1 MLKVYYANIAPL
13 RDAVHFDESM
23 RLVLPERREKIIR
36 LKAKEEQ
43 FRSLAANRLLRIA
56 LEEAGIDYEMQK
68 FSYNEHGK
76 PLLLHQNMHFNMSHA
91 GDYAVCGIS
100 DQPIGVDV
108 EVITKLDGKPEQIR
122 RIVDRILTGSEQN
135 FWNTHGATGT
145 QLLKIWTKKESYAKM
160 KGIGLSIGLENI
172 DTIEGAAFY
181 SMQPDGTHYVTV
193 CTECTCEDAQIVNKT
208 NDL

>member
-1 MLKVYYANIAPL
+1 MLKVCYANIAPL
-13 RDAVHFDESM
+13 RDAVRFDESM
-23 RLVLPERREKIIR
+23 RLVLPERREKIMR
-36 LKAKEEQ
+36 LRAKEEQ
-43 FRSLAANRLLRIA
+43 LRSLAANRLLRIA
-56 LEEAGIDYEMQK
+56 LEEAGIDYGMQE

-76 PLLLHQNMHFNMSHA
+76 PLLLHQNVHFNMSHA
-91 GDYAVCGIS
+91 GNYAVCGIS

-122 RIVDRILTGSEQN
+122 RIADRILTGSEQD

-172 DTIEGAAFY
+172 DTIESAAFY
-181 SMQPDGTHYVTV
+181 SMQPDETHYVTV
-193 CTECTCEDAQIVNKT
+193 CTECTCEDTQIVNKT